1 MVNKITLVGKEV
13 SMLKEILLTCKAYY
27 AAIGDDDNVEV
38 EYCKHLESMLEEKE
52 NTVIN
57 NEITW

>member
-27 AAIGDDDNVEV
+27 MTIGDGDNVEV